1 VHKSTQEIGP
11 FLQIPSTWVL
21 GLRLLWALA
30 AVLLVTGILTPMLTI
45 SQFVVI
51 STSFSVF
58 SGVLELFRNGQFV
71 LFLVVTGFSI
81 VLPLLKLFVLY
92 RLLTPDPLHKEK
104 LSSLLNLMH
113 EYGRWAMLDVMVV
126 AVLIVVVKLGTIASI
141 QIHYGLYIFTASIL
155 LIMFIT
161 RAVVKLTDR
170 PSTRE

>member
-1 VHKSTQEIGP
+1 MTEGIGP
-11 FLQIPSTWVL
+11 YTQIPPERVPK
-21 GLRLLWALA
+21 LRLLLALA
-30 AVLLVTGILTPMLTI
+30 AILLVSGILTPMFTV
-45 SQFVVI
+45 SQFIVI

-58 SGVLELFRNGQFV
+58 SGVLELFRNGQYL
-71 LFLVVTGFSI
+71 LFLVVSGFSL

-92 RLLTPDPLHKEK
+92 RLITPDPQHNRK
-104 LSSLLNLMH
+104 LTPLLKLMH
-113 EYGRWAMLDVMVV
+113 EYGRWAMLDLMVV
-126 AVLIVVVKLGTIASI
+126 AILIVVVKLGTIASI